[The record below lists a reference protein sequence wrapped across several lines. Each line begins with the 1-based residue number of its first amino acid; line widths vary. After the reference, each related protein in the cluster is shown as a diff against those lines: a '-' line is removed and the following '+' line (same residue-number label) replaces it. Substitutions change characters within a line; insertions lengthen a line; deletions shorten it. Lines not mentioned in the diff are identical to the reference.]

1 MPHIDLNGFVG
12 NDLQWF
18 SIHHNSGLITTR
30 MQIDRE
36 KLAEVKLKISARDG
50 GTSPK
55 FATATVAVTIEDEN
69 DESPRFLLGRA
80 GRLQLEI
87 SENTRVGSKIATL
100 QAVDNDRG
108 RNGSVRYQLG
118 RGAESRYP
126 GVFSLDPGTGD
137 ITVNSVLDRET
148 SSSYQLTVFA
158 SDGGEPSRT
167 SSMEVNIKVIIL
179 IFFLAAKAA
188 Q

>member
-1 MPHIDLNGFVG
+1 M
-12 NDLQWF
+12 QWF
-18 SIHHNSGLITTR
+18 DINHVTGLITTR
-30 MQIDRE
+30 LNIDRE
-36 KLAEVKLKISARDG
+36 TQSDLKLLVSARDG

-179 IFFLAAKAA
+179 IFFLFH
-188 Q
+188 